1 MPVDVPSA
9 AAPAAPAAAASVPT
23 PVAASVPTSVTASV
37 PTSVT
42 APVAGAR
49 PDAAPG
55 ERRRPGEPTSGS
67 ALDVALQALRRSI
80 GTGEFSPGQRLPSEA
95 ELGRLLGVSR
105 SSLREAIRMLAA
117 LGVLVVRH
125 GSGTYVSDLRAAD
138 IVSSLSLTLG
148 LLPLEGLLE
157 VYEMRRVLEA
167 HATGQAAARRPDE
180 LMPELDAILTEL
192 EQVHDPA
199 TASELDSRFHTLVD
213 EAAGNPTMTA
223 MLTVFRRRGRN
234 YQIFGAAGTADV
246 KVVSDR
252 GHRAIYRALLHRDPG
267 AAETAAAD
275 HIAQTEAWL
284 RLLKP
289 LPDPPS

>member
-1 MPVDVPSA
+1 MPVDVPSHTA
-9 AAPAAPAAAASVPT
+9 LPDTAPAADVRS
-23 PVAASVPTSVTASV
+23 
-37 PTSVT
+37 
-42 APVAGAR
+42 
-49 PDAAPG
+49 DAAPRDVRSG
-55 ERRRPGEPTSGS
+55 DPAPSEGRRPGEPTSGS

-148 LLPLEGLLE
+148 LLPLDGLLE

-167 HATGQAAARRPDE
+167 HATGQAAARRSDE

-192 EQVHDPA
+192 EQVDDPA
-199 TASELDSRFHTLVD
+199 KASELDSRFHTLVD
-213 EAAGNPTMTA
+213 GAAGNPTMTA
-223 MLTVFRRRGRN
+223 MLSVFRRRGRN
-234 YQIFGAAGTADV
+234 YQIFGADGTANV
-246 KVVSDR
+246 KIVSDR
-252 GHRAIYRALLHRDPG
+252 GHRAIYRAVLHRDPG
-267 AAETAAAD
+267 AAEAAAAD

-289 LPDPPS
+289 VPDPPS

>member
-1 MPVDVPSA
+1 MPADNTATSASEAAAGGPSA
-9 AAPAAPAAAASVPT
+9 APSAGSTAAPST
-23 PVAASVPTSVTASV
+23 
-37 PTSVT
+37 
-42 APVAGAR
+42 G
-49 PDAAPG
+49 
-55 ERRRPGEPTSGS
+55 RRPGEPITGS
-67 ALDVALQALRRSI
+67 ALDIALQALRRSI
-80 GTGEFSPGQRLPSEA
+80 GTGEFAPGQRLPSEA

-105 SSLREAIRMLAA
+105 GSLREAIRMLAA

-167 HATGQAAARRPDE
+167 HATGQAAARRPDA

-192 EQVHDPA
+192 ELVDDPA
-199 TASELDSRFHTLVD
+199 KASELDGQFHTLVD

-234 YQIFGAAGTADV
+234 YQIFGHPGTTEV

-267 AAETAAAD
+267 AAESAAAD

-289 LPDPPS
+289 QPDPPS